1 MTAPNSTA
9 GIFPLDKAGLLKAYR
24 TMRTIREFE
33 ERLHADFAK
42 GDIPGFVHLYAGEE
56 AAGTGIMMHLEDKDR
71 IASTHRGHGHCIA
84 KGVDPREM
92 MAEIYGKVAGSCRGK
107 GGSMHIADLSK
118 GMMGANGILGAGAPL
133 VCGAA
138 LAAKYRGDGGVAI
151 SFVGDGASNQGTFL
165 ESLNLAA
172 VWNLPAIFVVEN
184 NGYAESTSRDYA
196 VAVDSYVDRA
206 AGFGL
211 PGVTVDGLDFFA
223 VYEAAG
229 EIIKR
234 AREGGGPALLECKM
248 IRMYG
253 HFEGDQQTYRA
264 KGELEDIRANKDCIK
279 MFSQRV
285 TEAGVI
291 SRAELDAIDREVVA
305 EIQEAVAF
313 AKAAPLPTAA
323 DLLTDVYVS
332 Y

>member
-1 MTAPNSTA
+1 MA
-9 GIFPLDKAGLLKAYR
+9 GNPFPLGKEELLQAYR

-33 ERLHADFAK
+33 ERLHVDFAR

-56 AAGTGIMMHLEDKDR
+56 AAAAGIMMHLGAGDR

-84 KGVDPREM
+84 KGVDPCEM
-92 MAEIYGKVAGSCRGK
+92 MKEIYGKKGGSCHGK
-107 GGSMHIADLSK
+107 GGSMHIADLDR

-138 LAAKYRGDGGVAI
+138 LAAKFRKKGEVAI

-211 PGVTVDGLDFFA
+211 PGVTVDGTDFFA

-248 IRMYG
+248 VRFHG
-253 HFEGDQQTYRA
+253 HFEGDAQAYRG
-264 KGELEDIRANKDCIK
+264 KGELEEIRANKDCVK
-279 MFSQRV
+279 KFAAKV
-285 TEAGVI
+285 TGAGVI
-291 SRAELDAIDREVVA
+291 TQAELASIDQEVLSLIERAV
-305 EIQEAVAF
+305 QE
-313 AKAAPLPTAA
+313 AKAASQPTAA
-323 DLLTDVYVS
+323 DLLTDVYAT